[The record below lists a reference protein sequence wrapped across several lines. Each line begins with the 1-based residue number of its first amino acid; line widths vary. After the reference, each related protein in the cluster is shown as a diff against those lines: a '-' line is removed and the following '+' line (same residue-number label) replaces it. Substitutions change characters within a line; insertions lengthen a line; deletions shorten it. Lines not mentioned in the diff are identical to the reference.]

1 MKRIL
6 PVLLSGIPL
15 EQTVKCLFVSG
26 EEQGLDGSRHFA
38 SLARK
43 ENWPV
48 MAVLSND
55 MIGNVRASGTKLIE
69 DHKVRVFS
77 ESRSGE
83 DSDSRQLARYIK
95 EMAAIPVC
103 RLLQNDVFFPILQNI
118 NN

>member
-103 RLLQNDVFFPILQNI
+103 RLLQNDVFFLSCKT
-118 NN
+118 